1 MSKKCN
7 KKGNKVQLIEEIR
20 QTLLGYADENF
31 AAFSQKLIPT
41 LKREYFIGIRTPQL
55 KAIAKEYAKRDN
67 IDEFLNDL
75 PHKYHEENN
84 LHAFILSGIKNV
96 DEAVDKIEKFLPYIN
111 NWSTC
116 DQLRVKCFSKRGEEL
131 RGVFYR
137 WVESD
142 KVYTIRFG
150 VGMLMSCCLGDKF
163 VNKDVEKLLQ
173 ITEDEYY
180 VKMMIAWYLATALA
194 KNYDEVLPYIQ
205 EKSFSPWIHNKAI
218 QKSLESFRI
227 TDEQKIYLKSLK
239 IK

>member
-1 MSKKCN
+1 M
-7 KKGNKVQLIEEIR
+7 QLTEEIR
-20 QTLLGYADENF
+20 QTLFGYADENF
-31 AAFSQKLIPT
+31 AEFSQKLIPT
-41 LKREYFIGIRTPQL
+41 LKREYFIGVRTPQL

-75 PHKYHEENN
+75 PHKYFEENN

-96 DEAVDKIEKFLPYIN
+96 DEAVGKIEKFLPYIN

-131 RGVFYR
+131 RGSFYR

-142 KVYTIRFG
+142 MVYTIRFG

-163 VNKDVEKLLQ
+163 VDKDVEKLLQ
-173 ITEDEYY
+173 ITEDDYY

-205 EKSFSPWIHNKAI
+205 GKKFSPWIHNKAI

>member
-1 MSKKCN
+1 M
-7 KKGNKVQLIEEIR
+7 QLTEEIR
-20 QTLLGYADENF
+20 QTLFSYADENF
-31 AAFSQKLIPT
+31 AGFSQKLIPT
-41 LKREYFIGIRTPQL
+41 LKKECFIGVRTPQL

-116 DQLRVKCFSKRGEEL
+116 DQLRLKCFSKRGEEL
-131 RGVFYR
+131 RGTFYR

-150 VGMLMSCCLGDKF
+150 VGMLMSYCLGDKF
-163 VNKDVEKLLQ
+163 SDEDVGKLLQ
-173 ITEDEYY
+173 ITEDDYY

-205 EKSFSPWIHNKAI
+205 GKKFSPWIHNKAI
-218 QKSLESFRI
+218 QKSVESFRI
-227 TDEQKIYLKSLK
+227 TEGQKDYLKSLK
-239 IK
+239 IR